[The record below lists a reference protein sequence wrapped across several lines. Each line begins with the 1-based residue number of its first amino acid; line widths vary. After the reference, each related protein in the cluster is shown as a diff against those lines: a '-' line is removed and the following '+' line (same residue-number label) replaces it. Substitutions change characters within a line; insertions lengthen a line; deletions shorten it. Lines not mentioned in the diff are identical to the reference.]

1 MNTEVQIKFDSYPEH
16 IKPLILCLRE
26 LIFSIAV
33 DLDASKVEESLKW
46 GEPSYQ
52 VKGGSPVRMDWKE
65 KYPNQYFLFFHCQT
79 KLVDTFRELY
89 SNTLGFEGNRA
100 IVLQA
105 DKELPKPA
113 VKHCLEMAMN
123 YKNIK
128 HLPLLGA

>member
-1 MNTEVQIKFDSYPEH
+1 MKAEVQAKFDSYPEH

-26 LIFSIAV
+26 LVFGIAE
-33 DLDASKVEESLKW
+33 DLDLGKAEESLKW

-52 VKGGSPVRMDWKE
+52 VKGGSPVRMDWNE
-65 KYPNQYFLFFHCQT
+65 KYPGQYFLFFHCQT

-89 SNTLGFEGNRA
+89 SDTLEFEGNRA
-100 IVLQA
+100 IVLQT
-105 DKELPKPA
+105 DKELPKT
-113 VKHCLEMAMN
+113 VIQHCVEMAMN